1 MQYISKI
8 MLRITAHLDLSNLV
22 VFLLVL
28 RSSSRR
34 SRGGSSFFGFVG
46 TTTKK
51 EPKTN
56 EQFCSTCCCSPTCHH
71 IIESF
76 DKMLH
81 NMSTIVGSSITT
93 STIPSASLRIHC
105 VLDIISFLRSSYN
118 FTLVKSV
125 HIKSM
130 KKCECWRQLCCET
143 VVLRHQTF
151 QEHIK
156 FGSSTGNGF
165 RQDGRKGK

>member
-1 MQYISKI
+1 MYIIEMHSAIHISKI

-22 VFLLVL
+22 VFSLVL

-71 IIESF
+71 AIESF
-76 DKMLH
+76 DKMVH

-105 VLDIISFLRSSYN
+105 VLDMISFLRSSYN
-118 FTLVKSV
+118 FTLVK
-125 HIKSM
+125 
-130 KKCECWRQLCCET
+130 CT
-143 VVLRHQTF
+143 HQVN
-151 QEHIK
+151 EEM
-156 FGSSTGNGF
+156 
-165 RQDGRKGK
+165 